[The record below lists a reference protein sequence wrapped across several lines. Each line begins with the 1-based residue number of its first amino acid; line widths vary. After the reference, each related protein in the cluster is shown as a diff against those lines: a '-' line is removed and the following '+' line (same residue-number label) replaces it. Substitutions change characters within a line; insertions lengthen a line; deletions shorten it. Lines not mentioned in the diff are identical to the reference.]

1 MNFGAASGN
10 LALVLLQPFLLV
22 SDCGTSRSPKF
33 KAADGLYLLGPLIWG
48 GKNPVLFWGFTSGHI
63 GFSGVGA
70 AKTVK
75 QLVLFEPRP
84 CLSGVRCSAIP
95 LFERVKNSRRVYKL

>member
-1 MNFGAASGN
+1 MNFGTASGN
-10 LALVLLQPFLLV
+10 LASILFQTLSLAL
-22 SDCGTSRSPKF
+22 DCDTSRSPKF

-48 GKNPVLFWGFTSGHI
+48 EKNPVLFWGFTSGHI

-75 QLVLFEPRP
+75 QLVLFKPRDF
-84 CLSGVRCSAIP
+84 LAS
-95 LFERVKNSRRVYKL
+95 VKH